1 MIVNRVTRSPVLIAW
16 LPDASDVDHGFRVGE
31 FVLEVNVWRCEELM
45 IGGENSRRMRVAL
58 KGITLDQREET
69 FHLSR
74 TVGIVWEHIFVDG
87 VRNGS
92 MDVDD
97 TIFGVD
103 PGKFRE
109 ETQSI
114 LRISRLNALFDLL
127 SCPEDGLFS
136 HCAETFGVNQ
146 RTIVMVADD
155 AHLHG
160 HHDVKA
166 FAGIWAVP
174 NDITETKNAFA
185 PLRLN
190 VGQNCGEGFKVPVD
204 IANDCRSQSSYSPLP
219 PLARYLLKV
228 SSTGS

>member
-1 MIVNRVTRSPVLIAW
+1 
-16 LPDASDVDHGFRVGE
+16 
-31 FVLEVNVWRCEELM
+31 M
-45 IGGENSRRMRVAL
+45 IGGENSWRMRVAL
-58 KGITLDQREET
+58 KGITLDQRKET
-69 FHLSR
+69 FHLAWA
-74 TVGIVWEHIFVDG
+74 VGIVWEHIFVDG

-92 MDVDD
+92 MNVDD
-97 TIFGVD
+97 TIFGVY
-103 PGKFRE
+103 PREFRE
-109 ETQSI
+109 EAQSI
-114 LRISRLNALFDLL
+114 FCISRLNALFDLL

-136 HCAETFGVNQ
+136 HCAETFGIDQ
-146 RTIVMVADD
+146 CTIVMVADD

-166 FAGIWAVP
+166 FAGIWAVT
-174 NDITETKNAFA
+174 DDVTETKDAFA